1 MNPPT
6 LHTKIHPVNQ
16 PLFMSTLLVA
26 LALAAGGAF
35 AAKPDGE
42 HPGKG
47 KPQKHTQRADIQVG
61 AYFGDRQRSAASD
74 YYGKQHAS
82 GRCPPGLAKKNNGCM
97 PPGQAKKWQ
106 KGRPLASSTVWYPVP
121 RELVVVLGTPPAGY
135 RYVRVVNDIL
145 LIAIGT
151 RMVVD
156 AIEDLMR

>member
-1 MNPPT
+1 MT
-6 LHTKIHPVNQ
+6 RPVRTAS
-16 PLFMSTLLVA
+16 FRFALLVA
-26 LALAAGGAF
+26 LVLTTSTTFG
-35 AAKPDGE
+35 AKPEGE

-47 KPQKHTQRADIQVG
+47 KAPHHAQRTDIQIG
-61 AYFGDRQRSAASD
+61 AYFGDRQRSAVSD
-74 YYGKQHAS
+74 YYGQQRAA

-121 RELVVVLGTPPAGY
+121 RELVAVMGVPPPGY

>member
-1 MNPPT
+1 MGTTP
-6 LHTKIHPVNQ
+6 
-16 PLFMSTLLVA
+16 STPRFKAALLVL
-26 LALAAGGAF
+26 LALAAGAAF
-35 AAKPDGE
+35 AAKPEGE

-47 KPQKHTQRADIQVG
+47 KAQQQARRADLQIG
-61 AYFGDRQRSAASD
+61 AYFGERQRAAAFD
-74 YYGKQHAS
+74 YYGQQRAS
-82 GRCPPGLAKKNNGCM
+82 GRCPPGLAKKNNGCL
-97 PPGQAKKWQ
+97 PPGQARKWQ